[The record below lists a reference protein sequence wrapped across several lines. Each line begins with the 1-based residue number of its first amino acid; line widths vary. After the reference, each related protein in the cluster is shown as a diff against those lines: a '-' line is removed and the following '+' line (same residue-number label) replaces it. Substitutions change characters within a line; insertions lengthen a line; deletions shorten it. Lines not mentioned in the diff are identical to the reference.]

1 MSTNQEIFD
10 AWWKYVQ
17 PSGAVL
23 AIRIVELRKSKTWA
37 GLTEVVCRPEIY
49 ETEDSKKPIA
59 VGARYSFGG
68 KGGVIRFVLPPSPA
82 RAVSVPT
89 PTNEAQAT
97 LMVRLG
103 SMWLEQ
109 NR

>member
-1 MSTNQEIFD
+1 MSTEQEIFD
-10 AWWKYVQ
+10 AWWNYV
-17 PSGAVL
+17 PASGAVL
-23 AIRIVELRKSKTWA
+23 AIEILEVRKSIWP
-37 GLTEVVCRPEIY
+37 GNMPEVLCRPAIY
-49 ETEDSKKPIA
+49 ATEGSKEPIA
-59 VGARYSFGG
+59 VGARQSFAG
-68 KGGVIRFVLPPSPA
+68 KGGFVRFVLPPPPSH
-82 RAVSVPT
+82 VGSVPT